1 MSPAPVQM
9 RPRAIVYPNHLTKFS
24 RGGNG
29 FIKLLGSMMLTFQF
43 AAVSRLK
50 SLTAGALKCM
60 CLRTR
65 WLAEEHPARQNIVE
79 QACAYLSRYVLLI
92 QIFALNFVGEEI
104 EKFLQ
109 NPGVVNLKV

>member
-29 FIKLLGSMMLTFQF
+29 FIKLLGIMMLAFQF

-65 WLAEEHPARQNIVE
+65 WLAEESILPDKIS
-79 QACAYLSRYVLLI
+79 LSRLVR
-92 QIFALNFVGEEI
+92 IFLGMF
-104 EKFLQ
+104 F
-109 NPGVVNLKV
+109 